1 MGIFEIIENIS
12 SEEKKEVIKPIE
24 HVEDVK
30 MEKEEEI
37 NTNSEKEWPK
47 EEPKKEE
54 NKKPSNEGIY
64 YSKIYYRIYKNI
76 DGEPHEEIYTSQSIN
91 QAYDEY
97 DISKTKEA
105 YKKSDGVQKIVYQ
118 RGLDGKTTRFIK
130 ENNDKNWKP

>member
-12 SEEKKEVIKPIE
+12 SEEKKEGIKPIE

-30 MEKEEEI
+30 ME
-37 NTNSEKEWPK
+37 
-47 EEPKKEE
+47 KEE

-105 YKKSDGVQKIVYQ
+105 YKKSGRVQKIAYQ